1 MNKKLLVIMLAV
13 TFTVLLTSC
22 SSASVT
28 TTDSAI
34 NHELAENISKDESK
48 PSGSV
53 ASEKQVSESSESAES
68 LSWFEKMFEN
78 PHPAYDENDKGGYI
92 DINGNWVI
100 SPQYRRV
107 YPFSEGLA
115 VVQDAT
121 TEKWGYINLNG
132 DVVVEP
138 KFSRAGIFM
147 DGKAVV
153 SESGYK
159 DFGMIDTKGNY
170 LFEPIYK
177 ELSYFKDGYALVQ
190 ERDSNM
196 YRYINENYE
205 FVFGEYNEAY
215 LFHDG
220 RAVVASYGAHSG
232 GWYMLDEDGKL
243 SEFSVDI
250 DEFPS
255 NRIYGD
261 GHSIGYIDLEEG
273 QVVKT
278 TSDQFVMIDESGNA
292 ISPYFDSLSGFSED
306 YAQAGRYVDGKLLY
320 GFVDKDFNWVI
331 EPQYD
336 QVGNFIDG
344 YAYAIKYK
352 EIDYDNYDAEY
363 EREHICDNWVLIDK
377 NGNEILDAAEH
388 NGISMS
394 PIAFSG
400 ARDGIPLPARKK
412 ISDNSGDVIWG
423 YADWNYNE
431 VIPFKFEVIDSFA
444 YDGSYAIVRYNGYYG
459 IIDKEG
465 NWLIEA
471 KFSSLE
477 TDRS

>member
-13 TFTVLLTSC
+13 TFTVLLTAC
-22 SSASVT
+22 SSATVST
-28 TTDSAI
+28 TGSAI
-34 NHELAENISKDESK
+34 NHESAENVSKDESK

-53 ASEKQVSESSESAES
+53 ASEKQLSESSESAES
-68 LSWFEKMFEN
+68 LTWFEKMFEN

-107 YPFSEGLA
+107 YSFSEGLA
-115 VVQDAT
+115 AVQDAA
-121 TEKWGYINLNG
+121 TEKWGYINLSGN
-132 DVVVEP
+132 VVVEP
-138 KFSRAGIFM
+138 KFSRACIFM

-170 LFEPIYK
+170 LIDPKYQEI
-177 ELSYFKDGYALVQ
+177 SYFKDGYALVQ
-190 ERDSNM
+190 DRDSNM

-205 FVFGEYNEAY
+205 FVFDEYNEAY
-215 LFHDG
+215 LFHNG
-220 RAVVASYGAHSG
+220 RAIVNSYGR
-232 GWYMLDEDGKL
+232 WYMLDENGKL
-243 SEFSVDI
+243 WDFSVDI
-250 DEFPS
+250 KKFS
-255 NRIYGD
+255 SSYRYGD
-261 GHSIGYIDLEEG
+261 KDFGQARGYIDLEEG
-273 QVVKT
+273 QVVET
-278 TSDQFVMIDESGNA
+278 TSRQFVMIDESGNA
-292 ISPYFDSLSGFSED
+292 ISPYFEELSDFSGD
-306 YAQAGRYVDGKLLY
+306 YARAAKYIDGIRLY
-320 GFVDKDFNWVI
+320 GFVDKNFNWVI

-336 QVGNFIDG
+336 QAGYFSGD
-344 YAYAIKYK
+344 YAYAVKYK
-352 EIDYDNYDAEY
+352 EIDYANYDAEY
-363 EREHICDNWVLIDK
+363 EREHIWDNWVLIDK

-400 ARDGIPLPARKK
+400 AREGIPLPAGKK
-412 ISDNSGDVIWG
+412 ISDNPGDIICG
-423 YADWNYNE
+423 YVDWNYNE
-431 VIPFKFEVIDSFA
+431 VIPFKFEMADSFA